1 MYNKFYQYKE
11 YILKHKYLISICVM
25 SLIVVVYLF
34 LQNYEN
40 IELNQK
46 NDELVTSNNLDNQ
59 SSKEHKEQDKSVA
72 SSKQNKSQVNKIYV
86 DIKGAVENP
95 TVYEMKS
102 TDRVIDLI
110 KKVKL
115 TKEAD
120 LSKINLSEKLID
132 QKLIYIP
139 TKNESNNTLFTGSNQ
154 NTSDN
159 KTKQVNLNTASE
171 TELTNVPGIG
181 PSKAKDIIKFKEEN
195 GSFNSIDDLKKI
207 KGIGDKTFEK
217 LKSHFTI

>member
-1 MYNKFYQYKE
+1 
-11 YILKHKYLISICVM
+11 M
-25 SLIVVVYLF
+25 SFIVVVYLF
-34 LQNYEN
+34 LQNSEN

-59 SSKEHKEQDKSVA
+59 SSKEHKEQDKSVT

-139 TKNESNNTLFTGSNQ
+139 TKNESNNPLFTGSNQ